1 MIWNQQI
8 SFHQKRHRTD
18 TKLSKECW
26 KLKNSTHN
34 HKYNIAFKKRY
45 LTTKITGN
53 CYLFLKQKLFI
64 VQHQGS
70 DLPNKRNEVISKCR
84 HKSKFKFVN
93 YKSWCQSIV
102 TIFWYHSIV
111 SLELFNKWLLR
122 HEIISSWCKGSVT
135 KYWALFSEEEY
146 YIYYDIELLTLSTFK
161 LSHSE

>member
-1 MIWNQQI
+1 MQSADTASNLQI
-8 SFHQKRHRTD
+8 YYGKIYNRANDGTFKQRHGTNKYHSIRKD
-18 TKLSKECW
+18 IGQIPNFQRNAGD
-26 KLKNSTHN
+26 LKNSTHN
-34 HKYNIAFKKRY
+34 HKYNVAFKKRY

-70 DLPNKRNEVISKCR
+70 DLPNKRNELISKCR

-93 YKSWCQSIV
+93 YKSWCESIV

-122 HEIISSWCKGSVT
+122 HEIIS
-135 KYWALFSEEEY
+135 L
-146 YIYYDIELLTLSTFK
+146 
-161 LSHSE
+161 